1 MGKLRKDFEN
11 FNRGEFWKFFRRGIW
26 DRFFAL
32 KGGYISFKNDL
43 IEGEKSTQEKGEIPY
58 NSLRL
63 PTYKNESLGYL
74 FIRRLDLGGAI
85 VN

>member
-1 MGKLRKDFEN
+1 MYPIFTYLGKLRKDFEN
-11 FNRGEFWKFFRRGIW
+11 FKRGEFWKFYRRGIW

-32 KGGYISFKNDL
+32 KGGYSSFKNDL
-43 IEGEKSTQEKGEIPY
+43 IEGEYFTQEKGK
-58 NSLRL
+58 
-63 PTYKNESLGYL
+63 YKNESLGYL